1 MSSILEKNTV
11 SELSI
16 WASTPPMPIKAKPFD
31 LILYRSLTDV
41 AHTEIKLNFH
51 IFTNAKIETVGIQI
65 FIAQN
70 LHFIVCKV
78 IKSNCPIFAYIPK
91 NPIKEKLRYVTT
103 SRPVLKWY
111 CFFPNYSHVT
121 WVIHA
126 PTMTCENTQYHLL
139 VPADRLFG
147 SRISWES
154 FFVILELTPKRLGSK
169 RSKFD
174 RE

>member
-1 MSSILEKNTV
+1 MKT
-11 SELSI
+11 
-16 WASTPPMPIKAKPFD
+16 
-31 LILYRSLTDV
+31 
-41 AHTEIKLNFH
+41 
-51 IFTNAKIETVGIQI
+51 
-65 FIAQN
+65 
-70 LHFIVCKV
+70 
-78 IKSNCPIFAYIPK
+78 NCPRLAYIPK

-111 CFFPNYSHVT
+111 CYFPNYSHVT

-154 FFVILELTPKRLGSK
+154 FFVILELTPKRFGSK
-169 RSKFD
+169 RSKFLTGNKLYRSQVQSMYRRIYIRIYRYD
-174 RE
+174 LIQRDILWIILTIHMF